1 MAYNLKETIIIVFAY
16 NRPIHLG
23 KTLKSLSLNPI
34 AREIRT
40 RIIIDGPKSSKD
52 KNNVENTIE
61 TAYAQM
67 KSANSEIKVR
77 PTNLGLYASI
87 TLGVSEAFEDYEAV
101 IVFEDDH
108 ELSPNCLDYL
118 IDGLKEYK
126 SSNRVASIHAYTPPI
141 KDALPETFFLRG
153 ALLGLGNMERQMAI
167 FQTRY
172 KCNDKRN

>member
-52 KNNVENTIE
+52 KNNVEKTIE

-67 KSANSEIKVR
+67 KSANSEIKFVL
-77 PTNLGLYASI
+77 PT
-87 TLGVSEAFEDYEAV
+87 
-101 IVFEDDH
+101 
-108 ELSPNCLDYL
+108 LDYTHRSHL
-118 IDGLKEYK
+118 GSPRHLKIMK
-126 SSNRVASIHAYTPPI
+126 QS
-141 KDALPETFFLRG
+141 LFLKMIMNYHPT
-153 ALLGLGNMERQMAI
+153 A
-167 FQTRY
+167 
-172 KCNDKRN
+172 